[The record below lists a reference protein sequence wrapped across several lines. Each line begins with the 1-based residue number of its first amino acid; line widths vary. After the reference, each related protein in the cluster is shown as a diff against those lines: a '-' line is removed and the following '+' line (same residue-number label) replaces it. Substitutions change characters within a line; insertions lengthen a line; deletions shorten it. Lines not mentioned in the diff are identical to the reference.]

1 MDGGLVHQSEGR
13 VTQAVIAAL
22 ALASLVLQSGGSTP
36 LADTTL
42 NNVLKGYGEKV
53 SPRFTDRTSSRPAAS
68 RTESL
73 GRCSS
78 PSARP
83 AYISFVLR
91 KSRLLANDLREGELG
106 TVDFMSEVE
115 RIKQLPP
122 PHNRW
127 ITIWPPHVRQRH
139 SPEALV
145 EIGAVRSIS
154 AAKAGLLALDAHF
167 HLCAH
172 LGIHCCRRFK
182 AWFEPS
188 RRGHANRVSHLHASR
203 NSAYQRL
210 HRYCVRQA
218 LVCGSTTAVRR
229 ECRILHYDR
238 RCGHR
243 EFRPV
248 ANLMRKLWTWPLF

>member
-1 MDGGLVHQSEGR
+1 
-13 VTQAVIAAL
+13 
-22 ALASLVLQSGGSTP
+22 
-36 LADTTL
+36 
-42 NNVLKGYGEKV
+42 V

-91 KSRLLANDLREGELG
+91 KSRLLANDLREESWVQL
-106 TVDFMSEVE
+106 TLCPRSSESSNCPLLIIAGS
-115 RIKQLPP
+115 RY
-122 PHNRW
+122 
-127 ITIWPPHVRQRH
+127 WPPHVRQRH